1 MKLFDTH
8 CHLDFAAYDSDRS
21 DVISR
26 AAAAG
31 VAYVLNPGIDLATS
45 QAAVD
50 LATQF
55 SSVYAAVG
63 VHPNSSADFTPLLL
77 ESLRTLTACPKV
89 VAVGEIGLDYYWD
102 HSPRSSQLTA
112 LEQQLVL
119 ASDLCLPVIIHNR
132 EASTD
137 LLPVLESWISS
148 VPPALKQRPGVLHS
162 FSVSAD
168 VAERALALGFCLG
181 FTGPITY
188 KKADELRAVA
198 RAAPLDRLLVET
210 DGPFL
215 TPAPFRGRRN
225 EPVYV
230 AYIVRRLAEVKGLTE
245 TEISRATTSNA
256 KRLFAIN
263 N

>member
-8 CHLDFAAYDSDRS
+8 CHLDFDAYNSDRS
-21 DVISR
+21 EVIGR
-26 AAAAG
+26 AATAG
-31 VAYVLNPGIDLATS
+31 VTYILNPGIDLATS

-63 VHPNSSADFTPLLL
+63 VHPNSSADFTPSLL
-77 ESLRTLTACPKV
+77 ESLHTLTARAKV

-102 HSPRSSQLTA
+102 RSPRSSQLAA
-112 LEQQLVL
+112 LEQQLAL

-137 LLPVLESWISS
+137 LLSVLESWIPS

-162 FSVSAD
+162 FSASAD
-168 VAERALALGFCLG
+168 AAERALALGFCLG

-188 KKADELRAVA
+188 KKADELRAIA
-198 RAAPLDRLLVET
+198 RAAPLDRVLVET

-215 TPAPFRGRRN
+215 APVPFRGQRN
-225 EPVYV
+225 EPAYV
-230 AYIVRRLAEVKGLTE
+230 PYIVRRLAEVKCLTE
-245 TEISRATTSNA
+245 TEIGRATTSNA

-263 N
+263 D